1 MRVLNPNLNNECST
15 PNLLLIFYFIWTDGL
30 RDLHGLL
37 ARSLSR
43 PTSSPRSGTDAE
55 VENTMS

>member
-1 MRVLNPNLNNECST
+1 MSVQ
-15 PNLLLIFYFIWTDGL
+15 LLICKFAVFPFFYFILTDGL

-37 ARSLSR
+37 AHSLSR